1 MISFFEVEDGDNDAE
16 IFSENEL
23 FSAALL
29 LLSSS
34 TSVPLELLD
43 LLLIKALLL
52 SSCNFECRSSQSNV
66 AVYL

>member
-1 MISFFEVEDGDNDAE
+1 MALLVPTSPGLEMISFFEVEDGDNDAE

-34 TSVPLELLD
+34 TSVPLELVTD
-43 LLLIKALLL
+43 
-52 SSCNFECRSSQSNV
+52 
-66 AVYL
+66 